1 MPVVQM
7 LVGCT
12 SFESGH
18 VSPDYPFGF
27 RLRCQRRE
35 WLEYKRGHGYR
46 FVTCTSNPK
55 RPGLV
60 WNKPHA
66 STYTALAVMYLDEDD
81 HVQWNGIHVGTD
93 EPSIDRFV
101 ATYGEGLQGAQEQA
115 ILHDLRNIARIS
127 KARYEAYLA
136 KQQQQAQVAD

>member
-7 LVGCT
+7 LVGCV
-12 SFESGH
+12 SFDMAHETE
-18 VSPDYPFGF
+18 DYPYGHT
-27 RLRCQRRE
+27 LRCQRRE

-66 STYTALAVMYLDEDD
+66 STYAALAVMYLDEKD
-81 HVQWNGIHVGTD
+81 HVQWAPFHAGSD
-93 EPSIDRFV
+93 EPSIDRY
-101 ATYGEGLQGAQEQA
+101 AETYAEGLQGAQEQA

-127 KARYEAYLA
+127 KARWEAYLA
-136 KQQQQAQVAD
+136 KQQQQVAS

>member
-12 SFESGH
+12 SFETAHCTSA
-18 VSPDYPFGF
+18 YPYG
-27 RLRCQRRE
+27 RTLRCQRRE
-35 WLEYKRGHGYR
+35 WLEYKAGHGYR
-46 FVTCTSNPK
+46 FVTCTNNPK

-66 STYTALAVMYLDEDD
+66 STYAALAVMYLDENE
-81 HVQWNGIHVGTD
+81 HVQWACLHTYTEEGT
-93 EPSIDRFV
+93 IDAFV

-127 KARYEAYLA
+127 KARWEAYLA
-136 KQQQQAQVAD
+136 KQQQQTQVAD